1 MQSIHP
7 AITLFPY
14 TSPLLTSATH
24 PCPAPQ
30 HSITPRSPPS
40 LSPTPAPFYH
50 LQHPSI
56 STRGEP
62 PACRPPRSPAYL
74 ARPENPAS
82 CLPNAATPPSHHPPS
97 RHPLRSAYPG
107 VNHHPRL
114 PPSFSCYPPE
124 CRHPA
129 FTGPRAP
136 ASPPASRP
144 PSVRLLIWAGPSH
157 CFPPLPGPHLT
168 STRGEPH
175 PLGRPRIGSPAAGA
189 SPRLSIAANPLYHLH
204 HPHPALAALPRGKT
218 PRPAV
223 ARLTP
228 PCNTSRGEP
237 QPPRRPRTSACA
249 RRPLSPH
256 QILTSRASTPTL
268 ASSSAPAR
276 VVPAPCRPP
285 EQPAPARIN
294 TREEPPAPPGRPI
307 SCPAR
312 EDPPLGLPA
321 PAPRRQGR
329 APACLSQL
337 PPPKPSRPRRV
348 VSASRA
354 RRPRVAPSRR
364 SLLFLPPARSPA
376 HLGQPLPSI
385 HQHHQPAPPPR
396 LIVHTSSHPCSPFS
410 VPPRAH
416 PLPPCPA
423 PRRLPNKPTSR
434 KVGKRTRT
442 TSTVPPALALP
453 HTLTRCIMQ
462 SLHSVIAPFLYI
474 PRRP

>member
-30 HSITPRSPPS
+30 HSITPRSPPP

-82 CLPNAATPPSHHPPS
+82 CLPNAATPPSHHPPFS
-97 RHPLRSAYPG
+97 PPPALGLPRGKPPPPLTSLLFL
-107 VNHHPRL
+107 L
-114 PPSFSCYPPE
+114 PARVPAPCVYRPESTRQPSCISPPE
-124 CRHPA
+124 R
-129 FTGPRAP
+129 
-136 ASPPASRP
+136 SPPHLGRP
-144 PSVRLLIWAGPSH
+144 VSLLPTFARPAPHQHQGRT
-157 CFPPLPGPHLT
+157 PPPGPPP
-168 STRGEPH
+168 R
-175 PLGRPRIGSPAAGA
+175 RPRIGSPAAGA

-312 EDPPLGLPA
+312 DDPRPPA
-321 PAPRRQGR
+321 
-329 APACLSQL
+329 
-337 PPPKPSRPRRV
+337 RV
-348 VSASRA
+348 VSDARA
-354 RRPRVAPSRR
+354 R
-364 SLLFLPPARSPA
+364 
-376 HLGQPLPSI
+376 Q
-385 HQHHQPAPPPR
+385 HQP
-396 LIVHTSSHPCSPFS
+396 
-410 VPPRAH
+410 H
-416 PLPPCPA
+416 PLPP
-423 PRRLPNKPTSR
+423 
-434 KVGKRTRT
+434 
-442 TSTVPPALALP
+442 
-453 HTLTRCIMQ
+453 
-462 SLHSVIAPFLYI
+462 
-474 PRRP
+474 